1 MLCLLQSLLGNAEQG
16 GITVASYETCCA
28 IEPVLCLL
36 PQPASTFVVS
46 LQDYYGNPGLAE
58 YSGTCQVTY
67 SGTVLTLPELGR
79 SVDIYNGTGTF
90 QQLTVEGQSLPSGP

>member
-1 MLCLLQSLLGNAEQG
+1 MLAAVIAGSCPTG
-16 GITVASYETCCA
+16 GTTVALYETCCA

-58 YSGTCQVTY
+58 YSGTCQVIY
-67 SGTVLTLPELGR
+67 HGTVLTLPELGR
-79 SVDIYNGTGTF
+79 TVDIYNGTGTF
-90 QQLTVEGQSLPSGP
+90 QQLIVEGQSLPMSP

>member
-1 MLCLLQSLLGNAEQG
+1 M
-16 GITVASYETCCA
+16 
-28 IEPVLCLL
+28 
-36 PQPASTFVVS
+36 VS

-58 YSGTCQVTY
+58 YSGTCQITY

-90 QQLTVEGQSLPSGP
+90 QQLTVEGQSLPSGPRQVSHGTRRLLCRQRSEQEPGCDTCHQDSVLPAMCSACH